1 MPTYGDLLTNGSF
14 TSGTAGWWAGNPA
27 MVTLAADPAAGG
39 IATASTDALN
49 LYDAVFGQD
58 GITLRAGAAYTLSF
72 TARASRAGV
81 TMRVAVGL
89 GQEPWTP
96 AEERIITLGTVDT
109 NFVMPFTSTLT
120 TPTGQLT
127 FQIGQESSVTVTLTE
142 VRLTTCTVREGFYTD
157 PDSNAAKWLR
167 ANRTDPRAPMIERSL
182 VNQPGAHWFG
192 DWNPIASVEAEVRA
206 YVTAATNAGQLPIIV
221 AYAMYLRDNNGESSG
236 GMKTAALYRSWINAF
251 AAGVGD
257 RPALIVVEPDSL
269 AQAEYLPPANRPERY
284 ELVTHAAQ
292 ALAACPLARVYL
304 DGGNATWLQPTEMAA
319 RLQRAGIA
327 SVKGFAIAV
336 ANFDASD
343 ISCAYGQQVVQELT
357 RLGIPGARFVV
368 DTSRNGNGAMDDVG
382 QHVGYCNPA
391 GRRLGA
397 PSSIGAGGAEY
408 LLWIKV
414 PGDSDGKCGVGP
426 DIKAGD
432 FSPYLA
438 QRLIEGW

>member
-1 MPTYGDLLTNGSF
+1 MPIYGDLINNGSF
-14 TSGTAGWWAGNPA
+14 TAGTTGWWAGNPA
-27 MVTLAADPAAGG
+27 MVTLAADPPTGG
-39 IATASTDALN
+39 LATASTDALN

-81 TMRVAVGL
+81 AMRVAVGL

-96 AEERIITLGTVDT
+96 AEERLVTLGTVDT
-109 NFVMPFTSTLT
+109 TFVMPFVSPMST
-120 TPTGQLT
+120 PKGQLT
-127 FQIGQESSVTVTLTE
+127 FQIGQESSVTVTVTE

-167 ANRTDPRAPMIERSL
+167 ANRGDVRAPMIERSL
-182 VNQPGAHWFG
+182 VSQPGAHWFG
-192 DWNPIASVEAEVRA
+192 DWNKIADVEANVRS
-206 YVTAATNAGQLPIIV
+206 YVTAAADAGQLPIIV

-236 GMKTAALYRSWINAF
+236 GMKSADLYRQWINAF
-251 AAGVGD
+251 AAGIGD
-257 RPALIVVEPDSL
+257 RPALVVVEPDSL
-269 AQAEYLPPANRPERY
+269 AQAEYLPQANRAERY
-284 ELVTHAAQ
+284 ELVKHAAQ
-292 ALAACPLARVYL
+292 VLAARPLARVYL
-304 DGGNATWLQPTEMAA
+304 DGGNATWLKPVDMAL
-319 RLQRAGIA
+319 RLQKAGIA
-327 SVKGFAIAV
+327 SAKGFAIAV

-357 RLGIPGARFVV
+357 RLGIPGCKFVV
-368 DTSRNGNGAMDDVG
+368 DTSRNGHGAMDTAG
-382 QHVGYCNPA
+382 QHVDYCNPA

-426 DIKAGD
+426 DVKAGD